1 MVAKELFKIKE
12 QSKVVMREAK
22 KCASLFDKAFRLAI
36 YQEFKN
42 GKVISTPSGKRQLL
56 DLAQVDVGSDLYLPT
71 KTGGDIHYSRTD
83 NEDGDT
89 LNYNALFSNDSILAR
104 HEHDCIEVV
113 YVEQGSFSV
122 LLGRERDG
130 TIKTVS
136 LEQGEILDI
145 PANLPHQFTN
155 TYNGETKVKIKYLRP

>member
-36 YQEFKN
+36 YQEFKD
-42 GKVISTPSGKRQLL
+42 GKVITFE
-56 DLAQVDVGSDLYLPT
+56 DLEQVDVGSDLYLPT

-104 HEHDCIEVV
+104 HEHNCIEVV

-155 TYNGETKVKIKYLRP
+155 THNGETKVKIKYLRP